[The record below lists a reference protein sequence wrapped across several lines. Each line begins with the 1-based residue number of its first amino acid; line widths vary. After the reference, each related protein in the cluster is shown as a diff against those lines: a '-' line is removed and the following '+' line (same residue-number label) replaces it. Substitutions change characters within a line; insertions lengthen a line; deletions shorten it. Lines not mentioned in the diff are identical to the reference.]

1 MIAKQIFKTA
11 CVCLVTSVIAGV
23 ATPVF
28 AGTDFTQLKTL
39 NQSEFHRL
47 ATDFTSVSSYKG
59 VTPAAPLGITGF
71 DIGGELSST
80 QLGNSAVWK
89 KAGADVSTLFVPK
102 IHVHKGLPFNID
114 VGASLSAVPDSDIKL
129 FGMEARYALIEGGV
143 AMPAVAIRGAYTKLS
158 GVSQFSANTKS
169 VELLASKGF
178 VMFTPYVGIG
188 RVWGAVTPNVGGL
201 QKVSPTAN
209 KLFAGINAN
218 LGLVNLGAELDRTG
232 DNDTVSIKVGFRW

>member
-1 MIAKQIFKTA
+1 MIAQQSFKSA
-11 CVCLVTSVIAGV
+11 YICLITSLIAGV
-23 ATPVF
+23 AMPAIADTK
-28 AGTDFTQLKTL
+28 FTQLKNL
-39 NQSEFHRL
+39 NQSEFHKL
-47 ATDFTSVSSYKG
+47 ATDLTAVSSYKA

-80 QLGNSAVWK
+80 QLDNSAVWK
-89 KAGADVSTLFVPK
+89 KAGADVSTLYIPK

-129 FGMEARYALIEGGV
+129 FGAEARYAVIEGGV
-143 AMPAVAIRGAYTKLS
+143 AIPAVSIRGAYTKLS
-158 GVSQFSANTKS
+158 GVSQLSSNTKS

-232 DNDTVSIKVGFRW
+232 DNDTISVKVGFRW